1 MFDNTSG
8 DLSNNLGLGDAAL
21 THLTSGADNI
31 AVGYNALQ
39 TTTTGSSNVAIG
51 NQAASDSN
59 YSNTITINATGN
71 SLDTTNDSGCFV
83 APIRNASATNAL
95 YYDNAT
101 KEITWDASGGGGG
114 GGGGGN
120 LVSGNLLVTGTI
132 EAKGD
137 LLPPVQSAEGNS
149 NSVITDLVP
158 STNPLMTKGM
168 LWMNKAQDK
177 IADAEWGYVAP
188 MNHTTRWGLG
198 VAALEGKLYAV
209 GGLEDCDVVGGCY
222 IKTAEVYDPID
233 NSWNAI
239 APMDM
244 SRTMMGCA
252 TLGGK
257 LYAVGG
263 TTTGYANLFFLDTG
277 EVYDPSENSWNPIA
291 SMSAPRACFKLAAL
305 GGKLYAVGGNTGSGG
320 VMFASTEVYDPI
332 INSWSSFAPMN
343 VGRNMMGVAAL
354 GGKLYVVGGRLQS
367 ATSPTATVG
376 VFDSVHL
383 GAGATWS
390 YIAPLNIGRY
400 STSAAAFG
408 GKLYAIGGSSD
419 VGGWHALDTVEVYDP
434 MNPSEGWNYVTSMNT
449 TRSGFG
455 VAALGGKL
463 YVAGGSS
470 GGFGFATPANETVEA
485 YTIHESL
492 KTFSSLP
499 TAPSTFYAPWST
511 ATMGKVFVG
520 GGRDAAVQTNNSMAA
535 YDVSSGLWGPLNS
548 QTNAGRQAACAE
560 ALGGKI
566 YLFGGWY
573 DGESSTDPGFGTSA
587 ICCDYTTDTWTP
599 IASMNGSHTYFG
611 SAVLGGKIYAIGSWY
626 NTDDTTSRTVEAY
639 DPSTNSWTNVAPMD
653 VSRGQMNCA
662 TLLGKIYAPGGGCAC
677 IPFQCHASVEVYDP
691 ATGTWSYI
699 APLSATRW
707 GAQTLAVRG
716 KLYVVGGGH
725 PINGNGN
732 SIGLIPA
739 ATEVYDPMNP
749 TQGWTTLSDTL
760 GLWYQG
766 GATSMGNIYVI
777 GGVTSAGGGA
787 VATVQDGLQV
797 SVFSDDASKWNY
809 VAPMDVS
816 RSATP
821 GCAALGGKLYV
832 VGGSTSLTWY
842 TPGGIVYDPIDNSWN
857 AIAPMDIS
865 RGAPGL
871 AALGGKL
878 YAAGGWGGN
887 TAFDTVEVYDPIINS
902 WNYVASMNTVRT
914 LFGAAALGGKLYA
927 VGGSPDGGV
936 TKLDTTEVYDPIEN
950 SWNYVASMNISRSYL
965 GVAALGGRLYAVGGF
980 EGVGNVVLDT
990 FEVYDP
996 FENSWELNSSE
1007 LLKGVA
1013 NAGVAAIGGKLYAVG
1028 GVESLGPPVV
1038 STSDVQIYDPMNPS
1052 GGWTYG
1058 PSMNIPRGYN
1068 CCAAALG
1075 TKLYAMCGESGGP
1088 WEGTVEAYT
1097 PPASITPQI
1106 TYQGEDFYIS
1116 HSRGGPKTFVIP
1128 HPEHEGK
1135 MLRHACLEA
1144 PTRGTNVYE
1153 YQITT
1158 TEDNQT
1164 TTISLPSYFKHINGR
1179 PRVYVRPTN
1188 VLSRCCGN
1196 VNNDLTAALITTEK
1210 PGTFNVMV
1218 TGVRKDPDAVAYS
1231 ATEHIDEP
1239 IAADDI
1245 PSSGTNA

>member
-1 MFDNTSG
+1 MSKPLRGIMFDNTSG

-83 APIRNASATNAL
+83 APIRNASAAYAL
-95 YYDNAT
+95 YYDNTT

-120 LVSGNLLVTGTI
+120 LVSGNLLVTGTA
-132 EAKGD
+132 EAKGL

-149 NSVITDLVP
+149 SSVITDLDP

-177 IADAEWGYVAP
+177 SAGAGWGYIASLP
-188 MNHTTRWGLG
+188 SSRMQLG

-209 GGLEDCDVVGGCY
+209 GGNVGSSAEVYDPIDNSWNPIASMSISRWGLGCASLMGKLYAVGGTLDNSGGGWRQDTAEVY
-222 IKTAEVYDPID
+222 DPSENSWKPIASMSPVFGGGRAWPGVAALGGKLYAVGGETNWWSGIKTAEVYDPID
-233 NSWNAI
+233 NSWN
-239 APMDM
+239 
-244 SRTMMGCA
+244 
-252 TLGGK
+252 
-257 LYAVGG
+257 
-263 TTTGYANLFFLDTG
+263 
-277 EVYDPSENSWNPIA
+277 PIA
-291 SMSAPRACFKLAAL
+291 SMDTSRCAPGLAAL
-305 GGKLYAVGGNTGSGG
+305 GGKLYAVGGYNGDISL
-320 VMFASTEVYDPI
+320 ASTEVYDPI
-332 INSWSSFAPMN
+332 NNSWNYVASMSRASFKLAA
-343 VGRNMMGVAAL
+343 AAL
-354 GGKLYVVGGRLQS
+354 GGKLYAVGGFG
-367 ATSPTATVG
+367 TDNVN
-376 VFDSVHL
+376 
-383 GAGATWS
+383 
-390 YIAPLNIGRY
+390 APLSYTLKTTEVYDPIENSWNPI
-400 STSAAAFG
+400 AAMDISRAMLGVAALG
-408 GKLYAIGGSSD
+408 GKLYAIGGSSSTFSS
-419 VGGWHALDTVEVYDP
+419 ALD
-434 MNPSEGWNYVTSMNT
+434 
-449 TRSGFG
+449 
-455 VAALGGKL
+455 
-463 YVAGGSS
+463 
-470 GGFGFATPANETVEA
+470 TVEA
-485 YTIHESL
+485 YTIPESL

-520 GGRDAAVQTNNSMAA
+520 GGSDAVGQTNNSMAA

-573 DGESSTDPGFGTSA
+573 DGDTPADPDFGATA

-599 IASMNGSHTYFG
+599 IASMNASHTYFG

-653 VSRGQMNCA
+653 VSRGRMNCA

-732 SIGLIPA
+732 STEIIPA

-766 GATSMGNIYVI
+766 GATSMGNIYLI
-777 GGVTSAGGGA
+777 GGYAGTGA
-787 VATVQDGLQV
+787 VVMAMDGLQV

-816 RSATP
+816 RAYM
-821 GCAALGGKLYV
+821 GCATLGGKLYA
-832 VGGSTSLTWY
+832 VGGYAAAPNLPWRTGL
-842 TPGGIVYDPIDNSWN
+842 VYDPIDNSWN
-857 AIAPMDIS
+857 AIAPMDVS
-865 RGAPGL
+865 RSYFGL
-871 AALGGKL
+871 
-878 YAAGGWGGN
+878 
-887 TAFDTVEVYDPIINS
+887 
-902 WNYVASMNTVRT
+902 
-914 LFGAAALGGKLYA
+914 AALGGKLYA
-927 VGGSPDGGV
+927 VGGVNV
-936 TKLDTTEVYDPIEN
+936 TGSTNVLATAEVYDPIVN
-950 SWNYVASMNISRSYL
+950 SWSSIAPMTMTRQRHGL
-965 GVAALGGRLYAVGGF
+965 TALGGKLYAVGGLEITDF
-980 EGVGNVVLDT
+980 ATATNTLEVYDPIDNSWNQISGMNQARFNCKACALGGKIYIVGGHPGYGQESA
-990 FEVYDP
+990 EVYDP
-996 FENSWELNSSE
+996 FENSWDMMPAPLFPT
-1007 LLKGVA
+1007 
-1013 NAGVAAIGGKLYAVG
+1013 NAPAAAALGGKLYVMG
-1028 GVESLGPPVV
+1028 GYGVV
-1038 STSDVQIYDPMNPS
+1038 TDSSCVQIYDPLNPS

-1058 PSMNIPRGYN
+1058 PSMNMVRSN
-1068 CCAAALG
+1068 CGGAALG
-1075 TKLYAMCGESGGP
+1075 GKLYAVGGYNFFAYP
-1088 WEGTVEAYT
+1088 DYHVNTVEAYT
-1097 PPASITPQI
+1097 PPASMTPQI
-1106 TYQGEDFYIS
+1106 TYQGEDFYLNA
-1116 HSRGGPKTFVIP
+1116 SRGGPKTFVIP

-1158 TEDNQT
+1158 TEDNQI
-1164 TTISLPSYFKHINGR
+1164 TTISLPSYFKHINGS
-1179 PRVYVRPTN
+1179 PNVFVSPKN
-1188 VLSRCCGN
+1188 VLSTCYGN
-1196 VNNDLTAALITTEK
+1196 VNDDLTAALITTEK

-1231 ATEHIDEP
+1231 ATECIDEP
-1239 IAADDI
+1239 IAVEDI
-1245 PSSGTNA
+1245 H